1 MEYVWLQLYGQQYNR
16 MHVTVA
22 ILVLVQ
28 ATDMITS
35 ETVAVLCPTD
45 KIYPYFSAKI
55 VNRDKIPC
63 I

>member
-1 MEYVWLQLYGQQYNR
+1 MKVS
-16 MHVTVA
+16 

-28 ATDMITS
+28 AMDLNTS

-45 KIYPYFSAKI
+45 KIYPYFPAKI
-55 VNRDKIPC
+55 VNRDKIPH

>member
-1 MEYVWLQLYGQQYNR
+1 MKVS
-16 MHVTVA
+16 

-28 ATDMITS
+28 AMDLNTS

-45 KIYPYFSAKI
+45 KLYPYFPVKI
-55 VNRDKIPC
+55 VNRDKIPH